1 MSSITFNIGFIP
13 QNWDSNED
21 GGDLIQIGDS
31 NFNKLAPEICIRFNN
46 ELSVCDKAG
55 LTSLKL
61 TDLKDADSN
70 SLKCLKAVILE
81 DYGVSIPEDDL
92 ACCVRVIVD
101 GSDEWEE
108 SDFIRFITEDGP
120 EISSAQSYLGH
131 LYFHAYNNDE
141 EKDRVISWGGCAL
154 ESNEEDEEGEDENL
168 DSVEKKLVLI
178 DAGLN
183 KMTVVKS
190 LRNGLNISIA
200 EALTMVDH
208 VPMTILNSGSDKWET
223 LKAELERAG
232 AKIKIE

>member
-1 MSSITFNIGFIP
+1 M
-13 QNWDSNED
+13 
-21 GGDLIQIGDS
+21 
-31 NFNKLAPEICIRFNN
+31 
-46 ELSVCDKAG
+46 
-55 LTSLKL
+55 
-61 TDLKDADSN
+61 
-70 SLKCLKAVILE
+70 
-81 DYGVSIPEDDL
+81 
-92 ACCVRVIVD
+92 
-101 GSDEWEE
+101 
-108 SDFIRFITEDGP
+108 
-120 EISSAQSYLGH
+120 
-131 LYFHAYNNDE
+131 
-141 EKDRVISWGGCAL
+141 ISWGGCAL